1 MLKSKLILKL
11 EEVLRYV
18 YSSEKRSLCLMKL
31 SSQTLPNLPDGIFCL
46 LFFPNECLI
55 LCKYMTKFEAF
66 HQSYFIKHKPLI
78 SDEFLNKRF

>member
-1 MLKSKLILKL
+1 MLDEIIQPDTSKFA
-11 EEVLRYV
+11 RWY
-18 YSSEKRSLCLMKL
+18 
-31 SSQTLPNLPDGIFCL
+31 FL

-55 LCKYMTKFEAF
+55 LCQYMTKFEAF